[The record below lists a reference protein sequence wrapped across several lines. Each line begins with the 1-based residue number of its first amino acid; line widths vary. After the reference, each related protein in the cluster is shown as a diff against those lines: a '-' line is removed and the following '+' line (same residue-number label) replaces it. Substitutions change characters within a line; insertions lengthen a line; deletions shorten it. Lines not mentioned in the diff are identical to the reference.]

1 MTVRHTSVFTM
12 VLMVLVIIA
21 ATLGWWQT
29 RTHQDPLR
37 IGLNAWPGYE
47 FLYLAQERGFYQ
59 DAGVL
64 VQLVEFSSLSD
75 ARRAYERGQ
84 IDGLG
89 TTVIEVLQAH
99 QVTNRTLQVVD
110 VVDYSD
116 GADEV
121 LVRQGRKD
129 LRGARIGVELG
140 SLGIYVLVRA
150 LESQG
155 LTLSDTTVLNLDQLS
170 MQEAFHA
177 GEIDALV
184 TYPPM
189 SLSIKNT
196 KKTTSLYSSANIPG
210 EVVDVIAIDAA
221 VVAERTEDVRRLLSA
236 FHRAKVFAEREP
248 AIALP
253 IMAAREGITPAE
265 FAATL
270 QDGIKLVS
278 AREQADFLRPG
289 GKIAKVMD
297 TADRIMRSA
306 GQLSGPD
313 RRQGSYTDRFVQTT
327 TP

>member
-1 MTVRHTSVFTM
+1 MHVRPTIVWTM
-12 VLMVLVIIA
+12 ALLVLVSVT
-21 ATLGWWQT
+21 ATLFWWQSHSQQ
-29 RTHQDPLR
+29 RPLR
-37 IGLNAWPGYE
+37 IGLNPWPGYE

-59 DAGVL
+59 DAGVS

-140 SLGIYVLVRA
+140 SLGIYVLVCA

-170 MQEAFHA
+170 MQEAFQA
-177 GEIDALV
+177 GEIDAMV
-184 TYPPM
+184 TYPPI
-189 SLSIKNT
+189 SLSIKRE
-196 KKTTSLYSSANIPG
+196 KKSISLFSSANIPG
-210 EVVDVIAIDAA
+210 QVVDDIAIDAA

-236 FHRAKVFAEREP
+236 LHRANEFAEREP
-248 AIALP
+248 GIAMP
-253 IMAAREGITPAE
+253 IMAAREGISPTE
-265 FAATL
+265 FAAAL

-278 AREQADFLRPG
+278 AQEQEGFLKPG
-289 GKIAKVMD
+289 GKLEKVLD
-297 TADRIMRSA
+297 TADRIMRFA

-313 RRQGSYTDRFVQTT
+313 RRQGCYTDRFVQTS